1 MNRINSE
8 QKKLLKIEFDFSGD
22 FDDYIT
28 KYLSSIQDVNDDK
41 YGVLTNKNSNILYY
55 HFNSYLHSENTSGQL
70 IRHSIKSDDTF
81 ALNTLQSKNWPYF
94 IDRIIQFSQS
104 QLDLNSFC
112 ISGREE
118 ADIVLNT
125 KKKKKLTSLKTF
137 TKISMFQLDIIYMI
151 TCIIYHY

>member
-41 YGVLTNKNSNILYY
+41 YCVLTNKNSNILYY
-55 HFNSYLHSENTSGQL
+55 HFNSYLHSENMSGQL
-70 IRHSIKSDDTF
+70 IRHSIKSNDTF
-81 ALNTLQSKNWPYF
+81 ALNTLQSKNWPHF
-94 IDRIIQFSQS
+94 IDRIIEFSQS
-104 QLDLNSFC
+104 RLDLNSFC

-118 ADIVLNT
+118 ADIVLNI
-125 KKKKKLTSLKTF
+125 KKNN
-137 TKISMFQLDIIYMI
+137 
-151 TCIIYHY
+151 